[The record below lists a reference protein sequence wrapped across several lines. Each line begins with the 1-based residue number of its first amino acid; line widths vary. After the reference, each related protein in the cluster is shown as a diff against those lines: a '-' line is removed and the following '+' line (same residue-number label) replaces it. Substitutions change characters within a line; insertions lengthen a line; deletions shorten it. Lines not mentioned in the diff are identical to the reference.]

1 MRQFRGGQ
9 PPRNRAPVRGY
20 AGIPPLPPLLNSHFF
35 GVINLTSLEGGSIET
50 GSVYTRCVKLN
61 MAVAVFSGFGLVH
74 EASLEKPKVSLLSID
89 NNL

>member
-1 MRQFRGGQ
+1 MTGVQTCALPICVHPDSVAR
-9 PPRNRAPVRGY
+9 
-20 AGIPPLPPLLNSHFF
+20 PPLVNSHFF